1 MLTSFCSYEDDL
13 LTVSELSDI
22 DMYLDEIHPSLSS
35 LFFTLCHP
43 FDVSVIVTLS
53 SLFTIYKTS
62 KLEPGP
68 LLTFKVS
75 AVIIP
80 TNSASFA

>member
-22 DMYLDEIHPSLSS
+22 DMYLDEIHPSLYS
-35 LFFTLCHP
+35 LFLTLCHP